1 MSTAV
6 FGFIVFLFIFA
17 IYFLID
23 YVSMGDPNNFW
34 EKWAKRV
41 MWIWLPLY
49 SLQRLIKEVILKKK

>member
-49 SLQRLIKEVILKKK
+49 